1 MTKLKTI
8 VNSLLAIG
16 LASAIFSCNSN
27 TETAKE
33 EPKKMAD
40 SPVVSQPAAP
50 TPVAQAQAPA
60 PFTPFDIAE
69 ISHKVKDYAKWRLVF
84 NSDSVNRKAAGM
96 EDLVVSS
103 VIDNNNDIEIVLK
116 VSDIQKAKDFAANP
130 KLKEAMEKGG
140 VISKP
145 AIEFF
150 HVIRFNPDSKEK
162 QWVEVTHKV
171 KDFEAWLKVFDGEG
185 TAGRASQGLI
195 DVVLARGI
203 TDSNMVQL
211 IFDIKDMAKAKA
223 SITSEDKKKLMM
235 GAGVIGMP
243 KIIFYKAAD

>member
-1 MTKLKTI
+1 
-8 VNSLLAIG
+8 
-16 LASAIFSCNSN
+16 
-27 TETAKE
+27 
-33 EPKKMAD
+33 
-40 SPVVSQPAAP
+40 
-50 TPVAQAQAPA
+50 
-60 PFTPFDIAE
+60 
-69 ISHKVKDYAKWRLVF
+69 
-84 NSDSVNRKAAGM
+84 M
-96 EDLVVSS
+96 EDLLVSS
-103 VIDNNNDIEIVLK
+103 DTNNNNDIKIVFK

-130 KLKEAMEKGG
+130 KLKAAMEKGG

-203 TDSNMVQL
+203 TDSNMVQM

-223 SITSEDKKKLMM
+223 SVTSEKKKKLMM
-235 GAGVIGMP
+235 GAGVIGTP
-243 KIIFYKAAD
+243 KIVFYKEAK

>member
-84 NSDSVNRKAAGM
+84 NTDSVNRKAAGM

-145 AIEFF
+145 ATASPKSMDVPGSFKFKRGERISET
-150 HVIRFNPDSKEK
+150 RTSTLLKELLRSSTK
-162 QWVEVTHKV
+162 AFSTP
-171 KDFEAWLKVFDGEG
+171 
-185 TAGRASQGLI
+185 
-195 DVVLARGI
+195 VLG
-203 TDSNMVQL
+203 
-211 IFDIKDMAKAKA
+211 
-223 SITSEDKKKLMM
+223 
-235 GAGVIGMP
+235 
-243 KIIFYKAAD
+243 